1 MRSLSYVCASTGE
14 TIPLEGPDIWA
25 QTAEGLRG
33 REWSYTLGY
42 RSLTGVSRT
51 AREAELDLTYVRCPE
66 KVDSTRRLFDA
77 DVAAGTP
84 GTFDADGW
92 TTRAYVVKA
101 EPQTI
106 TPTMVETQLTVVL
119 LDGVWRRETTTH
131 HDPRTDAGSGLDYPH
146 DYPHDYGGMSILD
159 TVANTSGMPQP
170 IRLTIFGPCVNPYV
184 IIGPNRYEVDATIPA
199 SSRLEIDGTADAR
212 TVIMISDTGLRTNLF
227 AKAVRG
233 TGRGSG
239 TYIFEPLPPRHEHD
253 QLGWRIRIRPDRH
266 RREERTAMDLIVT
279 DTNGTPSGSYASWTL
294 DLAYGSG
301 ENDFELQCPAR
312 LKPGCRWWVDGTGW
326 GGIVDD
332 VKTSV
337 TGGEGELTYHGRD
350 WHGLLASKILEP
362 DKGKDYLTVSGT
374 IGTLLRTVISRIGLQ
389 DIITVTEGASK
400 NANWRF
406 DRYCDAWSG
415 LSKML
420 RASGLRLRITA
431 AQNGV
436 TVDAPPIT
444 AAGDLIDSDLIDF
457 DATLASHPINHLI
470 CLGKGELKDRIVV
483 HWYADQKGTLSHT
496 QTIKGADERASVYE
510 LSNADA
516 AELETKGKTKLQE
529 LRDTGSIDVDVTGG
543 IDLDVTGGIDLDVG
557 DTVTGRDNT
566 TGIRVTAEI
575 TKKIIKVKDGIPTVT
590 YEATTASTE
599 STGETGGGGSSS
611 GDGHAY
617 YAGSGLTLS
626 NWTFSADV
634 TAADLET
641 VRRTATEANKAASD
655 AAAEIGGA
663 RDLAKQAGVKAD
675 TATTT
680 AQNALAAAQA
690 RILDIT
696 ASAPVTVTRNDE
708 TAAIT
713 VAQATSSADG
723 LMAAADKKKLDG
735 IQSAANKYTLPVAS
749 TATLGGVKPDGR
761 TITVGPDG
769 TITAQSSATE
779 ASFLAAHPIGS
790 LYWCVAGNP
799 NDHGGTWKEIHTII
813 GGHVWQR
820 LA

>member
-1 MRSLSYVCASTGE
+1 
-14 TIPLEGPDIWA
+14 
-25 QTAEGLRG
+25 
-33 REWSYTLGY
+33 
-42 RSLTGVSRT
+42 
-51 AREAELDLTYVRCPE
+51 
-66 KVDSTRRLFDA
+66 
-77 DVAAGTP
+77 
-84 GTFDADGW
+84 
-92 TTRAYVVKA
+92 
-101 EPQTI
+101 
-106 TPTMVETQLTVVL
+106 
-119 LDGVWRRETTTH
+119 
-131 HDPRTDAGSGLDYPH
+131 
-146 DYPHDYGGMSILD
+146 
-159 TVANTSGMPQP
+159 
-170 IRLTIFGPCVNPYV
+170 
-184 IIGPNRYEVDATIPA
+184 
-199 SSRLEIDGTADAR
+199 
-212 TVIMISDTGLRTNLF
+212 
-227 AKAVRG
+227 
-233 TGRGSG
+233 
-239 TYIFEPLPPRHEHD
+239 
-253 QLGWRIRIRPDRH
+253 
-266 RREERTAMDLIVT
+266 MDLIVT

-301 ENDFELQCPAR
+301 ENDFDLRCPAR
-312 LKPGCRWWVDGTGW
+312 LQPGCRWWVDGTGW

-332 VKTSV
+332 VKTGV

-457 DATLASHPINHLI
+457 DARVASHPVNHLI

-496 QTIKGADERASVYE
+496 QTIKGADERTSVYE

-529 LRDTGSIDVDVTGG
+529 LRDTGSIDVDVT
-543 IDLDVTGGIDLDVG
+543 DGIDLDVG

-626 NWTFSADV
+626 NWTFSAEV
-634 TAADLET
+634 AAGDLET
-641 VRRTATEANKAASD
+641 VRKTATEANKAASD

-735 IQSAANKYTLPVAS
+735 IQPAANKYTLPVAS

>member
-1 MRSLSYVCASTGE
+1 ME
-14 TIPLEGPDIWA
+14 
-25 QTAEGLRG
+25 
-33 REWSYTLGY
+33 
-42 RSLTGVSRT
+42 
-51 AREAELDLTYVRCPE
+51 
-66 KVDSTRRLFDA
+66 
-77 DVAAGTP
+77 
-84 GTFDADGW
+84 
-92 TTRAYVVKA
+92 
-101 EPQTI
+101 
-106 TPTMVETQLTVVL
+106 
-119 LDGVWRRETTTH
+119 
-131 HDPRTDAGSGLDYPH
+131 
-146 DYPHDYGGMSILD
+146 
-159 TVANTSGMPQP
+159 
-170 IRLTIFGPCVNPYV
+170 
-184 IIGPNRYEVDATIPA
+184 
-199 SSRLEIDGTADAR
+199 
-212 TVIMISDTGLRTNLF
+212 
-227 AKAVRG
+227 
-233 TGRGSG
+233 
-239 TYIFEPLPPRHEHD
+239 
-253 QLGWRIRIRPDRH
+253 
-266 RREERTAMDLIVT
+266 LIVT
-279 DTNGTPSGSYASWTL
+279 DPAGIPTGSYASWTL

-301 ENDFELQCPAR
+301 ENDFDLRCPAR
-312 LKPGCRWWVDGTGW
+312 LQPGCRWWVDGTGW

-332 VKTSV
+332 VRTSV

-362 DKGKDYLTVSGT
+362 DKGRDYLTMSGT

-389 DIITVTEGASK
+389 DIITVTEGTSK
-400 NANWRF
+400 TARWQF

-415 LSKML
+415 LLKML

-470 CLGKGELKDRIVV
+470 CLGKGELKNRIVV
-483 HWYADQKGTLSHT
+483 HWYADHKGALSHT
-496 QTIKGADERASVYE
+496 QTIKGADERTSVYE

-529 LRDTGSIDVDVTGG
+529 LRDTGSIDVDVT
-543 IDLDVTGGIDLDVG
+543 DGIDLDVG

-566 TGIRVTAEI
+566 TGLQVTAEI
-575 TKKIIKVKDGIPTVT
+575 TKKIDTISDGSPTVT

-599 STGETGGGGSSS
+599 TTGETGGGSSS

-641 VRRTATEANKAASD
+641 VRKTATEANKAASD

-696 ASAPVTVTRNDE
+696 ASAPVTVTRTDE

-735 IQSAANKYTLPVAS
+735 IQSGANKYTLPVAS
-749 TATLGGVKPDGR
+749 TATLGGVKPDGK
-761 TITVGPDG
+761 TITIGQDG
-769 TITAQSSATE
+769 TITAQSSATA

-790 LYWCVAGNP
+790 LYWCVAGDP
-799 NDHGGTWKEIHTII
+799 ADHGGTWKEIHTII

>member
-1 MRSLSYVCASTGE
+1 
-14 TIPLEGPDIWA
+14 
-25 QTAEGLRG
+25 
-33 REWSYTLGY
+33 
-42 RSLTGVSRT
+42 
-51 AREAELDLTYVRCPE
+51 
-66 KVDSTRRLFDA
+66 
-77 DVAAGTP
+77 
-84 GTFDADGW
+84 
-92 TTRAYVVKA
+92 
-101 EPQTI
+101 
-106 TPTMVETQLTVVL
+106 
-119 LDGVWRRETTTH
+119 
-131 HDPRTDAGSGLDYPH
+131 
-146 DYPHDYGGMSILD
+146 
-159 TVANTSGMPQP
+159 
-170 IRLTIFGPCVNPYV
+170 
-184 IIGPNRYEVDATIPA
+184 
-199 SSRLEIDGTADAR
+199 
-212 TVIMISDTGLRTNLF
+212 
-227 AKAVRG
+227 
-233 TGRGSG
+233 
-239 TYIFEPLPPRHEHD
+239 
-253 QLGWRIRIRPDRH
+253 
-266 RREERTAMDLIVT
+266 MDLIVT

-301 ENDFELQCPAR
+301 ENDFDLRCPAC
-312 LKPGCRWWVDGTGW
+312 LEPGCRWWVDGTGW

-332 VKTSV
+332 VKISV
-337 TGGEGELTYHGRD
+337 TGGEGELTYHGCD

-362 DKGKDYLTVSGT
+362 DKGKDYLTMSGT

-389 DIITVTEGASK
+389 DILNVTEGTSK
-400 NANWRF
+400 TARWQF

-496 QTIKGADERASVYE
+496 QTIKGADERTSVYE

-516 AELETKGKTKLQE
+516 TELETKGKTKLQE
-529 LRDTGSIDVDVTGG
+529 LRDTGSIDVDVES
-543 IDLDVTGGIDLDVG
+543 DGIDLDVG

-566 TGIRVTAEI
+566 TGIKVTAEI
-575 TKKIIKVKDGIPTVT
+575 TKKIIKIEDGIPTVT

-641 VRRTATEANKAASD
+641 VRKTATEANKAASD

-663 RDLAKQAGVKAD
+663 RDLTKQADVKAD

-696 ASAPVTVTRNDE
+696 ASAPVTVTRTDE

-713 VAQATSSADG
+713 VVQATSSADG
-723 LMAAADKKKLDG
+723 LLAATDKKKLDG
-735 IQSAANKYTLPVAS
+735 IQSGANKYTLPVAS
-749 TATLGGVKPDGR
+749 TATLGGVKPDGK
-761 TITVGPDG
+761 TITIGPDG
-769 TITAQSSATE
+769 TITAQSSATA

-790 LYWCVAGNP
+790 LYWCVAGDP

>member
-1 MRSLSYVCASTGE
+1 
-14 TIPLEGPDIWA
+14 
-25 QTAEGLRG
+25 
-33 REWSYTLGY
+33 
-42 RSLTGVSRT
+42 
-51 AREAELDLTYVRCPE
+51 
-66 KVDSTRRLFDA
+66 
-77 DVAAGTP
+77 
-84 GTFDADGW
+84 
-92 TTRAYVVKA
+92 
-101 EPQTI
+101 
-106 TPTMVETQLTVVL
+106 
-119 LDGVWRRETTTH
+119 
-131 HDPRTDAGSGLDYPH
+131 
-146 DYPHDYGGMSILD
+146 
-159 TVANTSGMPQP
+159 
-170 IRLTIFGPCVNPYV
+170 
-184 IIGPNRYEVDATIPA
+184 
-199 SSRLEIDGTADAR
+199 
-212 TVIMISDTGLRTNLF
+212 
-227 AKAVRG
+227 
-233 TGRGSG
+233 
-239 TYIFEPLPPRHEHD
+239 
-253 QLGWRIRIRPDRH
+253 
-266 RREERTAMDLIVT
+266 MDLIVT

-301 ENDFELQCPAR
+301 ENDFDLQCPAC
-312 LKPGCRWWVDGTGW
+312 LEPGCRWWVDGTGW

-337 TGGEGELTYHGRD
+337 TGGEGELNYHGRD

-362 DKGKDYLTVSGT
+362 DKGKDYLTMSGT

-389 DIITVTEGASK
+389 DILTVTEGTSK
-400 NANWRF
+400 TANWQF

-496 QTIKGADERASVYE
+496 QTIKGADERTSVYE

-529 LRDTGSIDVDVTGG
+529 LRDTGSIDVDVES
-543 IDLDVTGGIDLDVG
+543 DGIDLDVG

-566 TGIRVTAEI
+566 TGIKVTAEI
-575 TKKIIKVKDGIPTVT
+575 TKKIIKIEDGIPTVT

-641 VRRTATEANKAASD
+641 VRKTATEANKAASD
-655 AAAEIGGA
+655 ASSEIGGA

-696 ASAPVTVTRNDE
+696 ASAPVTVTRTDE

-713 VAQATSSADG
+713 VAQATSSAPCAG
-723 LMAAADKKKLDG
+723 RAPRRRRQEEARRHPVRREQVRAASG
-735 IQSAANKYTLPVAS
+735 IHRHPRRRQTRWHDHHHRPGRHHHRAIQRDSGILPR
-749 TATLGGVKPDGR
+749 R
-761 TITVGPDG
+761 TPNR
-769 TITAQSSATE
+769 
-779 ASFLAAHPIGS
+779 LALLVRRRRPQRPWRHME
-790 LYWCVAGNP
+790 GNP
-799 NDHGGTWKEIHTII
+799 HHHRRT
-813 GGHVWQR
+813 R
-820 LA
+820 LAKTRLKGTSWQKPRTSPNTHATAATTAHTSPTEIRARRATGTRSNTPPRTE

>member
-1 MRSLSYVCASTGE
+1 
-14 TIPLEGPDIWA
+14 
-25 QTAEGLRG
+25 
-33 REWSYTLGY
+33 
-42 RSLTGVSRT
+42 
-51 AREAELDLTYVRCPE
+51 
-66 KVDSTRRLFDA
+66 
-77 DVAAGTP
+77 
-84 GTFDADGW
+84 
-92 TTRAYVVKA
+92 
-101 EPQTI
+101 
-106 TPTMVETQLTVVL
+106 
-119 LDGVWRRETTTH
+119 
-131 HDPRTDAGSGLDYPH
+131 
-146 DYPHDYGGMSILD
+146 
-159 TVANTSGMPQP
+159 
-170 IRLTIFGPCVNPYV
+170 
-184 IIGPNRYEVDATIPA
+184 
-199 SSRLEIDGTADAR
+199 
-212 TVIMISDTGLRTNLF
+212 
-227 AKAVRG
+227 
-233 TGRGSG
+233 
-239 TYIFEPLPPRHEHD
+239 
-253 QLGWRIRIRPDRH
+253 
-266 RREERTAMDLIVT
+266 MDLIVT

-301 ENDFELQCPAR
+301 ENDFDLQCPAC
-312 LKPGCRWWVDGTGW
+312 LEPGCRWWVDGTGW

-362 DKGKDYLTVSGT
+362 DKGKDYLIMSGT

-389 DIITVTEGASK
+389 DIITVTEGTSK
-400 NANWRF
+400 TANWQF
-406 DRYCDAWSG
+406 GRYCDAWSG

-457 DATLASHPINHLI
+457 DATLASHPVNHLI

-510 LSNADA
+510 LSRADA

-529 LRDTGSIDVDVTGG
+529 LRDTGSIDVDVES
-543 IDLDVTGGIDLDVG
+543 DGIDLDVG

-566 TGIRVTAEI
+566 TGIKVTAEI
-575 TKKIIKVKDGIPTVT
+575 TKKIIKIEDGIPTVT

-599 STGETGGGGSSS
+599 TTGETGGGSSS

-617 YAGSGLTLS
+617 YAGEGLTLTG
-626 NWTFSADV
+626 WTFSADV
-634 TAADLET
+634 TTSDLET
-641 VRRTATEANKAASD
+641 VRKTATEANKAASD
-655 AAAEIGGA
+655 ASAEIGGA

-675 TATTT
+675 AATTT

-696 ASAPVTVTRNDE
+696 ASDPITVTRTDE

-735 IQSAANKYTLPVAS
+735 IQSGANKYALPVAS

-761 TITVGPDG
+761 TITIGPDG
-769 TITAQSSATE
+769 TITAQSGATA

-790 LYWCVAGNP
+790 LYWCVAGDP

>member
-1 MRSLSYVCASTGE
+1 
-14 TIPLEGPDIWA
+14 
-25 QTAEGLRG
+25 
-33 REWSYTLGY
+33 
-42 RSLTGVSRT
+42 
-51 AREAELDLTYVRCPE
+51 
-66 KVDSTRRLFDA
+66 
-77 DVAAGTP
+77 
-84 GTFDADGW
+84 
-92 TTRAYVVKA
+92 
-101 EPQTI
+101 
-106 TPTMVETQLTVVL
+106 
-119 LDGVWRRETTTH
+119 
-131 HDPRTDAGSGLDYPH
+131 
-146 DYPHDYGGMSILD
+146 
-159 TVANTSGMPQP
+159 
-170 IRLTIFGPCVNPYV
+170 
-184 IIGPNRYEVDATIPA
+184 
-199 SSRLEIDGTADAR
+199 
-212 TVIMISDTGLRTNLF
+212 
-227 AKAVRG
+227 
-233 TGRGSG
+233 
-239 TYIFEPLPPRHEHD
+239 
-253 QLGWRIRIRPDRH
+253 
-266 RREERTAMDLIVT
+266 MDLIVT

-301 ENDFELQCPAR
+301 ENDFDLRCPAR
-312 LKPGCRWWVDGTGW
+312 LQPGCRWWVDGTGW

-337 TGGEGELTYHGRD
+337 TGGEGELNYHGRD

-362 DKGKDYLTVSGT
+362 DKGKDYLTMSGT

-389 DIITVTEGASK
+389 DIITVTEGTSK
-400 NANWRF
+400 TARWQF

-415 LSKML
+415 LLKML

-496 QTIKGADERASVYE
+496 QTIKGADERTSVYE

-529 LRDTGSIDVDVTGG
+529 LRDTGSIDVDVT
-543 IDLDVTGGIDLDVG
+543 DGIDLDVG

-566 TGIRVTAEI
+566 TGLQVTAEI
-575 TKKIIKVKDGIPTVT
+575 TKKIVKISDGIPTVT

-599 STGETGGGGSSS
+599 TTGETGGGSSS

-641 VRRTATEANKAASD
+641 VRKTATEANKAASD
-655 AAAEIGGA
+655 ASAEIGGA

-696 ASAPVTVTRNDE
+696 ASAPVTVTRTDE

-735 IQSAANKYTLPVAS
+735 IQPGANKYTLPVAS
-749 TATLGGVKPDGR
+749 TATLGGVKPDGK
-761 TITVGPDG
+761 TITIGEDG
-769 TITAQSSATE
+769 TITAQSSATA

-799 NDHGGTWKEIHTII
+799 NDQGGTWKEIHTII

>member
-1 MRSLSYVCASTGE
+1 
-14 TIPLEGPDIWA
+14 
-25 QTAEGLRG
+25 
-33 REWSYTLGY
+33 
-42 RSLTGVSRT
+42 
-51 AREAELDLTYVRCPE
+51 
-66 KVDSTRRLFDA
+66 
-77 DVAAGTP
+77 
-84 GTFDADGW
+84 
-92 TTRAYVVKA
+92 
-101 EPQTI
+101 
-106 TPTMVETQLTVVL
+106 
-119 LDGVWRRETTTH
+119 
-131 HDPRTDAGSGLDYPH
+131 
-146 DYPHDYGGMSILD
+146 
-159 TVANTSGMPQP
+159 
-170 IRLTIFGPCVNPYV
+170 
-184 IIGPNRYEVDATIPA
+184 
-199 SSRLEIDGTADAR
+199 
-212 TVIMISDTGLRTNLF
+212 
-227 AKAVRG
+227 
-233 TGRGSG
+233 
-239 TYIFEPLPPRHEHD
+239 
-253 QLGWRIRIRPDRH
+253 
-266 RREERTAMDLIVT
+266 MDLIVT
-279 DTNGTPSGSYASWTL
+279 DTNGTPSAAVASWTL

-301 ENDFELQCPAR
+301 ENDFDLRCPAR
-312 LKPGCRWWVDGTGW
+312 LQPGCRWWVDGTGW

-362 DKGKDYLTVSGT
+362 DKGKDYLTMSGT

-389 DIITVTEGASK
+389 DIITVTEGTSK
-400 NANWRF
+400 TARWQFN
-406 DRYCDAWSG
+406 RYCDAWSG

-470 CLGKGELKDRIVV
+470 CLGKGDLKDRIVV

-496 QTIKGADERASVYE
+496 QTIKGADERTSVYE
-510 LSNADA
+510 LATADA

-529 LRDTGSIDVDVTGG
+529 LRDTGSIDVDVT
-543 IDLDVTGGIDLDVG
+543 DGIDLDVG

-566 TGIRVTAEI
+566 TGLQVTAEI
-575 TKKIIKVKDGIPTVT
+575 TKKIVKISDGIPTVT

-599 STGETGGGGSSS
+599 TTGETGGGSSS

-641 VRRTATEANKAASD
+641 VSKTATEANKAASD

-690 RILDIT
+690 RVLDIT
-696 ASAPVTVTRNDE
+696 ASAPVTVTRTDE
-708 TAAIT
+708 TASIT

-723 LMAAADKKKLDG
+723 LMAAADKEKLDG
-735 IQSAANKYTLPVAS
+735 IQSGANRYTLPVAS
-749 TATLGGVKPDGR
+749 TVTLGGVKPDGK
-761 TITVGPDG
+761 TITIGPDG
-769 TITAQSSATE
+769 TITAQSSATA

-790 LYWCVAGNP
+790 LYWCVAGDP

>member
-1 MRSLSYVCASTGE
+1 
-14 TIPLEGPDIWA
+14 
-25 QTAEGLRG
+25 
-33 REWSYTLGY
+33 
-42 RSLTGVSRT
+42 
-51 AREAELDLTYVRCPE
+51 
-66 KVDSTRRLFDA
+66 
-77 DVAAGTP
+77 
-84 GTFDADGW
+84 
-92 TTRAYVVKA
+92 
-101 EPQTI
+101 
-106 TPTMVETQLTVVL
+106 
-119 LDGVWRRETTTH
+119 
-131 HDPRTDAGSGLDYPH
+131 
-146 DYPHDYGGMSILD
+146 
-159 TVANTSGMPQP
+159 
-170 IRLTIFGPCVNPYV
+170 
-184 IIGPNRYEVDATIPA
+184 
-199 SSRLEIDGTADAR
+199 
-212 TVIMISDTGLRTNLF
+212 
-227 AKAVRG
+227 
-233 TGRGSG
+233 
-239 TYIFEPLPPRHEHD
+239 
-253 QLGWRIRIRPDRH
+253 
-266 RREERTAMDLIVT
+266 MDLIVT

-301 ENDFELQCPAR
+301 ENDFDLRCPAC
-312 LKPGCRWWVDGTGW
+312 LEPGCRWWVDGTGW

-332 VKTSV
+332 VRTSV

-362 DKGKDYLTVSGT
+362 DKGRDYLTMSGT

-389 DIITVTEGASK
+389 DIITVTEGTSK
-400 NANWRF
+400 TARWQF

-457 DATLASHPINHLI
+457 DATLASHPVNHLI

-510 LSNADA
+510 LATADV

-529 LRDTGSIDVDVTGG
+529 LRDTGSIDVDVT
-543 IDLDVTGGIDLDVG
+543 DGIDLDVG

-566 TGIRVTAEI
+566 TGIKVTAEI
-575 TKKIIKVKDGIPTVT
+575 TKKIVKISDGIPTVT

-599 STGETGGGGSSS
+599 TTGETGGGSSS

-641 VRRTATEANKAASD
+641 VRKTATEANKAASD

-696 ASAPVTVTRNDE
+696 ASAPVTVTRIDE

-723 LMAAADKKKLDG
+723 LLAAADKKKLDG
-735 IQSAANKYTLPVAS
+735 IQSGANRYTLPVAS
-749 TATLGGVKPDGR
+749 TATLGGVKPDGK
-761 TITVGPDG
+761 TITIGQDG
-769 TITAQSSATE
+769 TITAQSSATA

-790 LYWCVAGNP
+790 LYWCVAGDP
-799 NDHGGTWKEIHTII
+799 NDQGGTWKEIHTII

>member
-1 MRSLSYVCASTGE
+1 
-14 TIPLEGPDIWA
+14 
-25 QTAEGLRG
+25 
-33 REWSYTLGY
+33 
-42 RSLTGVSRT
+42 
-51 AREAELDLTYVRCPE
+51 
-66 KVDSTRRLFDA
+66 
-77 DVAAGTP
+77 
-84 GTFDADGW
+84 
-92 TTRAYVVKA
+92 
-101 EPQTI
+101 
-106 TPTMVETQLTVVL
+106 
-119 LDGVWRRETTTH
+119 
-131 HDPRTDAGSGLDYPH
+131 
-146 DYPHDYGGMSILD
+146 
-159 TVANTSGMPQP
+159 
-170 IRLTIFGPCVNPYV
+170 
-184 IIGPNRYEVDATIPA
+184 
-199 SSRLEIDGTADAR
+199 
-212 TVIMISDTGLRTNLF
+212 
-227 AKAVRG
+227 
-233 TGRGSG
+233 
-239 TYIFEPLPPRHEHD
+239 
-253 QLGWRIRIRPDRH
+253 
-266 RREERTAMDLIVT
+266 MDLIVT
-279 DTNGTPSGSYASWTL
+279 DTNGIPTGSYASWTL
-294 DLAYGSG
+294 DLAYGSC
-301 ENDFELQCPAR
+301 ENDFDLRCPAR
-312 LKPGCRWWVDGTGW
+312 LQPGCRWWVDGTGW

-332 VKTSV
+332 VRTSV

-362 DKGKDYLTVSGT
+362 DKGRDYLTMSGT

-389 DIITVTEGASK
+389 DIITVTEGTSK
-400 NANWRF
+400 TARWQF

-415 LSKML
+415 LLKML

-457 DATLASHPINHLI
+457 DATLASHPVNHLI

-483 HWYADQKGTLSHT
+483 HWYADHKGALSHT
-496 QTIKGADERASVYE
+496 QTIKGADERTSVYE

-529 LRDTGSIDVDVTGG
+529 LRDTGSIDVDVT
-543 IDLDVTGGIDLDVG
+543 DGIDLDVG

-566 TGIRVTAEI
+566 TGLQVTAEI
-575 TKKIIKVKDGIPTVT
+575 TKKIVKISDGIPTVT

-599 STGETGGGGSSS
+599 TTGETGGGGSSS

-641 VRRTATEANKAASD
+641 VRKTATEANKAASD
-655 AAAEIGGA
+655 ASAEIGGA

-680 AQNALAAAQA
+680 AQNALAAARA
-690 RILDIT
+690 RVLDIT
-696 ASAPVTVTRNDE
+696 ASAPVTVTRTDE
-708 TAAIT
+708 TASIT

-735 IQSAANKYTLPVAS
+735 IQSGANRYALPVAS
-749 TATLGGVKPDGR
+749 TATLGGVKPDGK
-761 TITVGPDG
+761 TITIGPDG
-769 TITAQSSATE
+769 TITAQSSATA

-790 LYWCVAGNP
+790 LYWCVAGDP

>member
-1 MRSLSYVCASTGE
+1 
-14 TIPLEGPDIWA
+14 
-25 QTAEGLRG
+25 
-33 REWSYTLGY
+33 
-42 RSLTGVSRT
+42 
-51 AREAELDLTYVRCPE
+51 
-66 KVDSTRRLFDA
+66 
-77 DVAAGTP
+77 
-84 GTFDADGW
+84 
-92 TTRAYVVKA
+92 
-101 EPQTI
+101 
-106 TPTMVETQLTVVL
+106 
-119 LDGVWRRETTTH
+119 
-131 HDPRTDAGSGLDYPH
+131 
-146 DYPHDYGGMSILD
+146 
-159 TVANTSGMPQP
+159 
-170 IRLTIFGPCVNPYV
+170 
-184 IIGPNRYEVDATIPA
+184 
-199 SSRLEIDGTADAR
+199 
-212 TVIMISDTGLRTNLF
+212 
-227 AKAVRG
+227 
-233 TGRGSG
+233 
-239 TYIFEPLPPRHEHD
+239 
-253 QLGWRIRIRPDRH
+253 
-266 RREERTAMDLIVT
+266 MDLIVT
-279 DTNGTPSGSYASWTL
+279 DAAGIPTGSYASWTL

-301 ENDFELQCPAR
+301 ENDFDLRCPAR
-312 LKPGCRWWVDGTGW
+312 LQPGCRWWVDGTGW

-350 WHGLLASKILEP
+350 WHGLLASKVLEP
-362 DKGKDYLTVSGT
+362 DRGKDYLTMSGT

-389 DIITVTEGASK
+389 DIITVTEGTSK
-400 NANWRF
+400 TARWQF

-431 AQNGV
+431 VQNGV

-496 QTIKGADERASVYE
+496 QTIKGADERTSVYE

-516 AELETKGKTKLQE
+516 AELETKGKQKLLE
-529 LRDTGSIDVDVTGG
+529 LRDSGSIDV
-543 IDLDVTGGIDLDVG
+543 DVTGGIDLDVG

-566 TGIRVTAEI
+566 TGIKVTAEI
-575 TKKIIKVKDGIPTVT
+575 TKKIIKIENGIPTVT

-641 VRRTATEANKAASD
+641 VRKTATEANKAASD

-696 ASAPVTVTRNDE
+696 ASAPVTVTRTDD

-723 LMAAADKKKLDG
+723 LMAAEDKKKLDG
-735 IQSAANKYTLPVAS
+735 IQSGANKYTLPVAS
-749 TATLGGVKPDGR
+749 TAALGGVKPDGT
-761 TITVGPDG
+761 TITIGPDG
-769 TITAQSSATE
+769 TITAQSSATA

-790 LYWCVAGNP
+790 LYWCVAGDP
-799 NDHGGTWKEIHTII
+799 TDQGGTWKEIHTII

>member
-1 MRSLSYVCASTGE
+1 
-14 TIPLEGPDIWA
+14 
-25 QTAEGLRG
+25 
-33 REWSYTLGY
+33 
-42 RSLTGVSRT
+42 
-51 AREAELDLTYVRCPE
+51 
-66 KVDSTRRLFDA
+66 
-77 DVAAGTP
+77 
-84 GTFDADGW
+84 
-92 TTRAYVVKA
+92 
-101 EPQTI
+101 
-106 TPTMVETQLTVVL
+106 
-119 LDGVWRRETTTH
+119 
-131 HDPRTDAGSGLDYPH
+131 
-146 DYPHDYGGMSILD
+146 
-159 TVANTSGMPQP
+159 
-170 IRLTIFGPCVNPYV
+170 
-184 IIGPNRYEVDATIPA
+184 
-199 SSRLEIDGTADAR
+199 
-212 TVIMISDTGLRTNLF
+212 
-227 AKAVRG
+227 
-233 TGRGSG
+233 
-239 TYIFEPLPPRHEHD
+239 
-253 QLGWRIRIRPDRH
+253 
-266 RREERTAMDLIVT
+266 MDLIVT

-301 ENDFELQCPAR
+301 ENDFDLQCPAR
-312 LKPGCRWWVDGTGW
+312 LQPGCRWWVDGTGW

-337 TGGEGELTYHGRD
+337 TGGEGELNYHGRD

-362 DKGKDYLTVSGT
+362 DKGKDYLTMSGT

-389 DIITVTEGASK
+389 DILNVTEGTSK
-400 NANWRF
+400 TANWQF

-496 QTIKGADERASVYE
+496 QTIKGADERTSVYE

-529 LRDTGSIDVDVTGG
+529 LRDTGSIDVDVES
-543 IDLDVTGGIDLDVG
+543 DGIDLDVG

-566 TGIRVTAEI
+566 TGIKVTAEI
-575 TKKIIKVKDGIPTVT
+575 TKKIIKIEDGIPTVT

-641 VRRTATEANKAASD
+641 VRKTAIEANKAASD
-655 AAAEIGGA
+655 ASAEIGGA

-680 AQNALAAAQA
+680 AQTALAAAQA

-696 ASAPVTVTRNDE
+696 ASAPVTVTRTDE

-723 LMAAADKKKLDG
+723 LLAAADKKKLDG
-735 IQSAANKYTLPVAS
+735 IQPAANKYTLPVAS

-761 TITVGPDG
+761 TITIGPDG
-769 TITAQSSATE
+769 TITAQSSATA

-790 LYWCVAGNP
+790 LYWCVAGDP

>member
-1 MRSLSYVCASTGE
+1 M
-14 TIPLEGPDIWA
+14 
-25 QTAEGLRG
+25 
-33 REWSYTLGY
+33 
-42 RSLTGVSRT
+42 
-51 AREAELDLTYVRCPE
+51 
-66 KVDSTRRLFDA
+66 
-77 DVAAGTP
+77 
-84 GTFDADGW
+84 
-92 TTRAYVVKA
+92 
-101 EPQTI
+101 
-106 TPTMVETQLTVVL
+106 
-119 LDGVWRRETTTH
+119 
-131 HDPRTDAGSGLDYPH
+131 
-146 DYPHDYGGMSILD
+146 
-159 TVANTSGMPQP
+159 
-170 IRLTIFGPCVNPYV
+170 
-184 IIGPNRYEVDATIPA
+184 
-199 SSRLEIDGTADAR
+199 
-212 TVIMISDTGLRTNLF
+212 
-227 AKAVRG
+227 
-233 TGRGSG
+233 
-239 TYIFEPLPPRHEHD
+239 
-253 QLGWRIRIRPDRH
+253 
-266 RREERTAMDLIVT
+266 
-279 DTNGTPSGSYASWTL
+279 
-294 DLAYGSG
+294 
-301 ENDFELQCPAR
+301 
-312 LKPGCRWWVDGTGW
+312 
-326 GGIVDD
+326 
-332 VKTSV
+332 
-337 TGGEGELTYHGRD
+337 
-350 WHGLLASKILEP
+350 
-362 DKGKDYLTVSGT
+362 SGT

-389 DIITVTEGASK
+389 DIITVTEGTSK
-400 NANWRF
+400 TARWQF

-436 TVDAPPIT
+436 AVDAPPIT

-496 QTIKGADERASVYE
+496 QTIKGADERTSVYE

-529 LRDTGSIDVDVTGG
+529 LRDTGSIDVDVT
-543 IDLDVTGGIDLDVG
+543 DGIDLDVG

-566 TGIRVTAEI
+566 TGIKVTAEI
-575 TKKIIKVKDGIPTVT
+575 TKKIIKIEDGISTVT

-641 VRRTATEANKAASD
+641 VRKTATEANKAASD
-655 AAAEIGGA
+655 ASAEIGGA

-690 RILDIT
+690 RVLDIT
-696 ASAPVTVTRNDE
+696 ALAPVTVTRTDE

-723 LMAAADKKKLDG
+723 LLAAADKKKLDG
-735 IQSAANKYTLPVAS
+735 IQSGANKYTLPVAS
-749 TATLGGVKPDGR
+749 TATLGGVKPDGT
-761 TITVGPDG
+761 TITIGPDG
-769 TITAQSSATE
+769 TITAQSSATA

-790 LYWCVAGNP
+790 LYWCVAGDP
-799 NDHGGTWKEIHTII
+799 NDQGGTWKEIHTII

>member
-1 MRSLSYVCASTGE
+1 
-14 TIPLEGPDIWA
+14 
-25 QTAEGLRG
+25 
-33 REWSYTLGY
+33 
-42 RSLTGVSRT
+42 
-51 AREAELDLTYVRCPE
+51 
-66 KVDSTRRLFDA
+66 
-77 DVAAGTP
+77 
-84 GTFDADGW
+84 
-92 TTRAYVVKA
+92 
-101 EPQTI
+101 
-106 TPTMVETQLTVVL
+106 
-119 LDGVWRRETTTH
+119 
-131 HDPRTDAGSGLDYPH
+131 
-146 DYPHDYGGMSILD
+146 
-159 TVANTSGMPQP
+159 
-170 IRLTIFGPCVNPYV
+170 
-184 IIGPNRYEVDATIPA
+184 
-199 SSRLEIDGTADAR
+199 
-212 TVIMISDTGLRTNLF
+212 
-227 AKAVRG
+227 
-233 TGRGSG
+233 
-239 TYIFEPLPPRHEHD
+239 
-253 QLGWRIRIRPDRH
+253 
-266 RREERTAMDLIVT
+266 MDLIVT
-279 DTNGTPSGSYASWTL
+279 DTNGIPTGSYASWTL

-301 ENDFELQCPAR
+301 ENDFDLRCPAR
-312 LKPGCRWWVDGTGW
+312 LQPGCRWWVDGTGW

-337 TGGEGELTYHGRD
+337 TGGEGELNYHGRD

-362 DKGKDYLTVSGT
+362 DKGKDYLTMSGT

-389 DIITVTEGASK
+389 DIITVTEGTSK
-400 NANWRF
+400 TARWQF

-483 HWYADQKGTLSHT
+483 HWYADQEGTLSHT
-496 QTIKGADERASVYE
+496 QTIKGADERTSVYE

-529 LRDTGSIDVDVTGG
+529 LRDTGSIDVDVT
-543 IDLDVTGGIDLDVG
+543 DGIDLDVG

-566 TGIRVTAEI
+566 TGLQVTAEI
-575 TKKIIKVKDGIPTVT
+575 TKKIVKISDGLPTIT

-599 STGETGGGGSSS
+599 TTGETGGGSSS

-641 VRRTATEANKAASD
+641 VRKTATEANKAASD
-655 AAAEIGGA
+655 ASAEIGGA

-696 ASAPVTVTRNDE
+696 ASAPVTVTRTDE
-708 TAAIT
+708 TASIT

-735 IQSAANKYTLPVAS
+735 IQSGANRYTLPVAS
-749 TATLGGVKPDGR
+749 TATLGGVKPDGK
-761 TITVGPDG
+761 TITIGQDG
-769 TITAQSSATE
+769 TITAQSSATA

-790 LYWCVAGNP
+790 LYWCVAGDP
-799 NDHGGTWKEIHTII
+799 NDQGGTWKEIHTII

>member
-1 MRSLSYVCASTGE
+1 
-14 TIPLEGPDIWA
+14 
-25 QTAEGLRG
+25 
-33 REWSYTLGY
+33 
-42 RSLTGVSRT
+42 
-51 AREAELDLTYVRCPE
+51 
-66 KVDSTRRLFDA
+66 
-77 DVAAGTP
+77 
-84 GTFDADGW
+84 
-92 TTRAYVVKA
+92 
-101 EPQTI
+101 
-106 TPTMVETQLTVVL
+106 
-119 LDGVWRRETTTH
+119 
-131 HDPRTDAGSGLDYPH
+131 
-146 DYPHDYGGMSILD
+146 
-159 TVANTSGMPQP
+159 
-170 IRLTIFGPCVNPYV
+170 
-184 IIGPNRYEVDATIPA
+184 
-199 SSRLEIDGTADAR
+199 
-212 TVIMISDTGLRTNLF
+212 
-227 AKAVRG
+227 
-233 TGRGSG
+233 
-239 TYIFEPLPPRHEHD
+239 
-253 QLGWRIRIRPDRH
+253 
-266 RREERTAMDLIVT
+266 MDLIVT

-301 ENDFELQCPAR
+301 ENDFDLQCPAC
-312 LKPGCRWWVDGTGW
+312 LEPGCRWWVDGTGW

-362 DKGKDYLTVSGT
+362 DKGKDYLTMSGT

-389 DIITVTEGASK
+389 DILNVTEGTSK
-400 NANWRF
+400 TARWQF

-415 LSKML
+415 LLKML

-444 AAGDLIDSDLIDF
+444 AAGYLIDSDLIDF

-483 HWYADQKGTLSHT
+483 HWYADHKGALSHT
-496 QTIKGADERASVYE
+496 QTIKGADERTSVYE

-529 LRDTGSIDVDVTGG
+529 LRDTGSIDVDVT
-543 IDLDVTGGIDLDVG
+543 DGIDLDVG

-566 TGIRVTAEI
+566 TGLQVTAEI
-575 TKKIIKVKDGIPTVT
+575 TKKIVKISDGIPTVT

-599 STGETGGGGSSS
+599 TTGETGGGSSS

-641 VRRTATEANKAASD
+641 VRKTATEANKAASD

-675 TATTT
+675 TAATT

-723 LMAAADKKKLDG
+723 LLAAADKKKLDG
-735 IQSAANKYTLPVAS
+735 IQSGANKYTLPVAS
-749 TATLGGVKPDGR
+749 TVTLGGVKPDGK
-761 TITVGPDG
+761 TITIGPDG
-769 TITAQSSATE
+769 TITAQSSATA

-790 LYWCVAGNP
+790 LYWCVAGDP

>member
-1 MRSLSYVCASTGE
+1 
-14 TIPLEGPDIWA
+14 
-25 QTAEGLRG
+25 
-33 REWSYTLGY
+33 
-42 RSLTGVSRT
+42 
-51 AREAELDLTYVRCPE
+51 
-66 KVDSTRRLFDA
+66 
-77 DVAAGTP
+77 
-84 GTFDADGW
+84 
-92 TTRAYVVKA
+92 
-101 EPQTI
+101 
-106 TPTMVETQLTVVL
+106 
-119 LDGVWRRETTTH
+119 
-131 HDPRTDAGSGLDYPH
+131 
-146 DYPHDYGGMSILD
+146 
-159 TVANTSGMPQP
+159 
-170 IRLTIFGPCVNPYV
+170 
-184 IIGPNRYEVDATIPA
+184 
-199 SSRLEIDGTADAR
+199 
-212 TVIMISDTGLRTNLF
+212 
-227 AKAVRG
+227 
-233 TGRGSG
+233 
-239 TYIFEPLPPRHEHD
+239 
-253 QLGWRIRIRPDRH
+253 
-266 RREERTAMDLIVT
+266 MDLIVT

-301 ENDFELQCPAR
+301 ENDFDLQCPAC

-337 TGGEGELTYHGRD
+337 TGGEGELTYRGRD
-350 WHGLLASKILEP
+350 WHGLLASKILEL
-362 DKGKDYLTVSGT
+362 DKGKDYLTMSGT

-389 DIITVTEGASK
+389 DILTVTEGTSK
-400 NANWRF
+400 TANWQF

-496 QTIKGADERASVYE
+496 QTIKGADERTSVYE

-529 LRDTGSIDVDVTGG
+529 LRDTGSIDVDVES
-543 IDLDVTGGIDLDVG
+543 DGIDLDVG

-566 TGIRVTAEI
+566 TGIKVTAEI
-575 TKKIIKVKDGIPTVT
+575 TKKIIKIEDGIPTVT

-641 VRRTATEANKAASD
+641 VRKTATEANKAASD
-655 AAAEIGGA
+655 AAAEIAGA
-663 RDLAKQAGVKAD
+663 RDLAKQADGKAD
-675 TATTT
+675 KAQTTADAANTLASQANDTAQERVKTIAAGTGVTATRAGSTVTLTAPNTLPAPTSLTSTDLNTLKTGWGAYWAGGGNTCSHKPSGVGHFGLIVQRTALGWTTQILTDPQTGTIWRRTWNSNSWDEWKALAEERDATTT
-680 AQNALAAAQA
+680 
-690 RILDIT
+690 IH
-696 ASAPVTVTRNDE
+696 
-708 TAAIT
+708 
-713 VAQATSSADG
+713 G
-723 LMAAADKKKLDG
+723 LMSSGDKQKLDG
-735 IQSAANKYTLPVAS
+735 IQSGANKYTLPVAS
-749 TATLGGVKPDGR
+749 TATLGGVKPDGK
-761 TITVGPDG
+761 TITIGQDG
-769 TITAQSSATE
+769 TITAQSSATA

-790 LYWCVAGNP
+790 LYWCVAGDP
-799 NDHGGTWKEIHTII
+799 NDQGGTWKEIHTII

>member
-1 MRSLSYVCASTGE
+1 
-14 TIPLEGPDIWA
+14 
-25 QTAEGLRG
+25 
-33 REWSYTLGY
+33 
-42 RSLTGVSRT
+42 
-51 AREAELDLTYVRCPE
+51 
-66 KVDSTRRLFDA
+66 
-77 DVAAGTP
+77 
-84 GTFDADGW
+84 
-92 TTRAYVVKA
+92 
-101 EPQTI
+101 
-106 TPTMVETQLTVVL
+106 
-119 LDGVWRRETTTH
+119 
-131 HDPRTDAGSGLDYPH
+131 
-146 DYPHDYGGMSILD
+146 
-159 TVANTSGMPQP
+159 
-170 IRLTIFGPCVNPYV
+170 
-184 IIGPNRYEVDATIPA
+184 
-199 SSRLEIDGTADAR
+199 
-212 TVIMISDTGLRTNLF
+212 
-227 AKAVRG
+227 
-233 TGRGSG
+233 
-239 TYIFEPLPPRHEHD
+239 
-253 QLGWRIRIRPDRH
+253 
-266 RREERTAMDLIVT
+266 MDLIVT
-279 DTNGTPSGSYASWTL
+279 DAAGTPSGSYASWTL
-294 DLAYGSG
+294 DLAYGSE
-301 ENDFELQCPAR
+301 ENDFDLRCPAC
-312 LKPGCRWWVDGTGW
+312 LEPGCRWWVDGTGW

-332 VKTSV
+332 VRTSV

-362 DKGKDYLTVSGT
+362 DKGRDYLTMSGT
-374 IGTLLRTVISRIGLQ
+374 IGMLLRTVISRIGLQ
-389 DIITVTEGASK
+389 DIITVTEGTSK
-400 NANWRF
+400 TARWQF

-457 DATLASHPINHLI
+457 DATLASHPVNHLI

-483 HWYADQKGTLSHT
+483 HWYADHKGALSHT
-496 QTIKGADERASVYE
+496 QTIKGADERTSVYE
-510 LSNADA
+510 LSNADV

-529 LRDTGSIDVDVTGG
+529 LRDTGSIDVDVT
-543 IDLDVTGGIDLDVG
+543 DGIDLDVG

-566 TGIRVTAEI
+566 TGLQVTAEI
-575 TKKIIKVKDGIPTVT
+575 TKKIVKISDGIPTVT

-617 YAGSGLTLS
+617 YAGEGLTLTG
-626 NWTFSADV
+626 WTFSADV
-634 TAADLET
+634 TTSDLEA

-655 AAAEIGGA
+655 ASAEIGGA

-680 AQNALAAAQA
+680 AQNAWAAAQA

-696 ASAPVTVTRNDE
+696 ASAPVTVTRTDE
-708 TAAIT
+708 TASIT

-723 LMAAADKKKLDG
+723 LMAAADKKKLDD
-735 IQSAANKYTLPVAS
+735 IQSGANKYALPVAS

-761 TITVGPDG
+761 TITIGQDG
-769 TITAQSSATE
+769 TITAQSSATA

-799 NDHGGTWKEIHTII
+799 NDQGGTWKEIHTII

>member
-1 MRSLSYVCASTGE
+1 
-14 TIPLEGPDIWA
+14 
-25 QTAEGLRG
+25 
-33 REWSYTLGY
+33 
-42 RSLTGVSRT
+42 
-51 AREAELDLTYVRCPE
+51 
-66 KVDSTRRLFDA
+66 
-77 DVAAGTP
+77 
-84 GTFDADGW
+84 
-92 TTRAYVVKA
+92 
-101 EPQTI
+101 
-106 TPTMVETQLTVVL
+106 
-119 LDGVWRRETTTH
+119 
-131 HDPRTDAGSGLDYPH
+131 
-146 DYPHDYGGMSILD
+146 
-159 TVANTSGMPQP
+159 
-170 IRLTIFGPCVNPYV
+170 
-184 IIGPNRYEVDATIPA
+184 
-199 SSRLEIDGTADAR
+199 
-212 TVIMISDTGLRTNLF
+212 
-227 AKAVRG
+227 
-233 TGRGSG
+233 
-239 TYIFEPLPPRHEHD
+239 
-253 QLGWRIRIRPDRH
+253 
-266 RREERTAMDLIVT
+266 MDLIVT

-301 ENDFELQCPAR
+301 ENDFDLQCPAC

-337 TGGEGELTYHGRD
+337 TGGEGELTYRGRD

-362 DKGKDYLTVSGT
+362 DKGKDYLTMSGT

-389 DIITVTEGASK
+389 DILTVTEGTSK
-400 NANWRF
+400 TANWQF

-470 CLGKGELKDRIVV
+470 CLGKGDLKDRIVV

-496 QTIKGADERASVYE
+496 QTIKGADERTSVYE
-510 LSNADA
+510 FSNADA

-529 LRDTGSIDVDVTGG
+529 LRDTGSIDVDVES
-543 IDLDVTGGIDLDVG
+543 DGIDLDVG

-566 TGIRVTAEI
+566 TGIKVTAEI
-575 TKKIIKVKDGIPTVT
+575 TKKIIKIEDGIPTVT

-641 VRRTATEANKAASD
+641 VRKTATEANKAASD
-655 AAAEIGGA
+655 AAAEIAGA
-663 RDLAKQAGVKAD
+663 RDLAKQADGKAD
-675 TATTT
+675 KAQTTADAANTLASQANDTAQERVKTIAAGTGVAATRAGSTVTLTAPNTLPAPTSLTSTDLNTLKTGYGAYWAGGGNTCSHKPSGVGHFGLIVQRTALGWTTQILTDPQTGTIWRRTWNSNSWDEWKALAEDRDATTT
-680 AQNALAAAQA
+680 
-690 RILDIT
+690 IH
-696 ASAPVTVTRNDE
+696 
-708 TAAIT
+708 
-713 VAQATSSADG
+713 G
-723 LMAAADKKKLDG
+723 LMSSGDKQKLDG
-735 IQSAANKYTLPVAS
+735 IQDGANAYTLPVA
-749 TATLGGVKPDGR
+749 ATDAIGGVKPDGK
-761 TITVGPDG
+761 TITISEDG
-769 TITAQSSATE
+769 TITAQSSATA

-799 NDHGGTWKEIHTII
+799 NDQGGTWKEIPTII

>member
-1 MRSLSYVCASTGE
+1 
-14 TIPLEGPDIWA
+14 
-25 QTAEGLRG
+25 
-33 REWSYTLGY
+33 
-42 RSLTGVSRT
+42 
-51 AREAELDLTYVRCPE
+51 
-66 KVDSTRRLFDA
+66 
-77 DVAAGTP
+77 
-84 GTFDADGW
+84 
-92 TTRAYVVKA
+92 
-101 EPQTI
+101 
-106 TPTMVETQLTVVL
+106 
-119 LDGVWRRETTTH
+119 
-131 HDPRTDAGSGLDYPH
+131 
-146 DYPHDYGGMSILD
+146 
-159 TVANTSGMPQP
+159 
-170 IRLTIFGPCVNPYV
+170 
-184 IIGPNRYEVDATIPA
+184 
-199 SSRLEIDGTADAR
+199 
-212 TVIMISDTGLRTNLF
+212 
-227 AKAVRG
+227 
-233 TGRGSG
+233 
-239 TYIFEPLPPRHEHD
+239 
-253 QLGWRIRIRPDRH
+253 
-266 RREERTAMDLIVT
+266 MDLIVT
-279 DTNGTPSGSYASWTL
+279 DTNGTPSAAVASWTL

-301 ENDFELQCPAR
+301 ENDFDLRCPAR
-312 LKPGCRWWVDGTGW
+312 LQPGCRWWVDGTGW

-362 DKGKDYLTVSGT
+362 DKGKDYLTMSGT

-389 DIITVTEGASK
+389 DIITVTEGTSK
-400 NANWRF
+400 TARWQFN
-406 DRYCDAWSG
+406 RYCDAWSG

-470 CLGKGELKDRIVV
+470 CLGKGDLKDRIVV

-496 QTIKGADERASVYE
+496 QTIKGADERTSVYE
-510 LSNADA
+510 LATADA

-529 LRDTGSIDVDVTGG
+529 LRDTGSIDVDVT
-543 IDLDVTGGIDLDVG
+543 DGIDLDVG

-566 TGIRVTAEI
+566 TGLQVTAEI
-575 TKKIIKVKDGIPTVT
+575 TKKIVKISDGIPTVT

-599 STGETGGGGSSS
+599 TTGETGGGSSS

-641 VRRTATEANKAASD
+641 VSKTATEANKAASD

-690 RILDIT
+690 RVLDIT
-696 ASAPVTVTRNDE
+696 ASAPVTVTRTDE
-708 TAAIT
+708 TASIT

-735 IQSAANKYTLPVAS
+735 IQSGANRYTLPVAS
-749 TATLGGVKPDGR
+749 TATLGGVKPDGK
-761 TITVGPDG
+761 TITIGPDG
-769 TITAQSSATE
+769 TITAQSSATA

-790 LYWCVAGNP
+790 LYWCVAGDP

>member
-1 MRSLSYVCASTGE
+1 
-14 TIPLEGPDIWA
+14 
-25 QTAEGLRG
+25 
-33 REWSYTLGY
+33 
-42 RSLTGVSRT
+42 
-51 AREAELDLTYVRCPE
+51 
-66 KVDSTRRLFDA
+66 
-77 DVAAGTP
+77 
-84 GTFDADGW
+84 
-92 TTRAYVVKA
+92 
-101 EPQTI
+101 
-106 TPTMVETQLTVVL
+106 
-119 LDGVWRRETTTH
+119 
-131 HDPRTDAGSGLDYPH
+131 
-146 DYPHDYGGMSILD
+146 
-159 TVANTSGMPQP
+159 
-170 IRLTIFGPCVNPYV
+170 
-184 IIGPNRYEVDATIPA
+184 
-199 SSRLEIDGTADAR
+199 
-212 TVIMISDTGLRTNLF
+212 
-227 AKAVRG
+227 
-233 TGRGSG
+233 
-239 TYIFEPLPPRHEHD
+239 
-253 QLGWRIRIRPDRH
+253 
-266 RREERTAMDLIVT
+266 MDLIVT
-279 DTNGTPSGSYASWTL
+279 DVLGIPTGSYASWTL

-301 ENDFELQCPAR
+301 ENDFDLRCPAR
-312 LKPGCRWWVDGTGW
+312 LKPGCWWWVDGTGW

-362 DKGKDYLTVSGT
+362 DKGKDYLTLRGT

-389 DIITVTEGASK
+389 DIITVTEGTSSK
-400 NANWRF
+400 TARWQF

-415 LSKML
+415 LLKML

-496 QTIKGADERASVYE
+496 QTIKGADERTRVYE

-529 LRDTGSIDVDVTGG
+529 LRDTGSIDVDVT
-543 IDLDVTGGIDLDVG
+543 DGIDLDVG

-566 TGIRVTAEI
+566 TGLQVTAEI
-575 TKKIIKVKDGIPTVT
+575 TKKIVKISDGIPTVT

-599 STGETGGGGSSS
+599 TTGETGGGSSS

-641 VRRTATEANKAASD
+641 VRKTATEANKAASD

-696 ASAPVTVTRNDE
+696 ASAPVTVTRTDE

-723 LMAAADKKKLDG
+723 LLAAADKKKLDG
-735 IQSAANKYTLPVAS
+735 IQSGANKYALPVAS
-749 TATLGGVKPDGR
+749 TATLGGVKPDGK
-761 TITVGPDG
+761 TITIGQDG
-769 TITAQSSATE
+769 TITAQSSATA

-790 LYWCVAGNP
+790 LYWCVAGDP
-799 NDHGGTWKEIHTII
+799 NDQGGTWKEIHTII

>member
-1 MRSLSYVCASTGE
+1 
-14 TIPLEGPDIWA
+14 
-25 QTAEGLRG
+25 
-33 REWSYTLGY
+33 
-42 RSLTGVSRT
+42 
-51 AREAELDLTYVRCPE
+51 
-66 KVDSTRRLFDA
+66 
-77 DVAAGTP
+77 
-84 GTFDADGW
+84 
-92 TTRAYVVKA
+92 
-101 EPQTI
+101 
-106 TPTMVETQLTVVL
+106 
-119 LDGVWRRETTTH
+119 
-131 HDPRTDAGSGLDYPH
+131 
-146 DYPHDYGGMSILD
+146 
-159 TVANTSGMPQP
+159 
-170 IRLTIFGPCVNPYV
+170 
-184 IIGPNRYEVDATIPA
+184 
-199 SSRLEIDGTADAR
+199 
-212 TVIMISDTGLRTNLF
+212 
-227 AKAVRG
+227 
-233 TGRGSG
+233 
-239 TYIFEPLPPRHEHD
+239 
-253 QLGWRIRIRPDRH
+253 
-266 RREERTAMDLIVT
+266 MDLIVT
-279 DTNGTPSGSYASWTL
+279 DAAGTPSGSYASWTL

-301 ENDFELQCPAR
+301 ENDFDLRCPAC
-312 LKPGCRWWVDGTGW
+312 LEPGCRWWVDGTGW

-337 TGGEGELTYHGRD
+337 TGGEGELNYHGRD

-362 DKGKDYLTVSGT
+362 DKGRDYLTMSGT
-374 IGTLLRTVISRIGLQ
+374 IGMLLRTVISRIGLQ
-389 DIITVTEGASK
+389 DIITVTEGTSK
-400 NANWRF
+400 TANWQF

-483 HWYADQKGTLSHT
+483 HWYADQKGALSHT
-496 QTIKGADERASVYE
+496 QTIKGADERTSVYE

-529 LRDTGSIDVDVTGG
+529 LRDTGSIDVDVT
-543 IDLDVTGGIDLDVG
+543 DGIDLDVG

-566 TGIRVTAEI
+566 TGIKVTAEI
-575 TKKIIKVKDGIPTVT
+575 TKKIIKIEDGIPTVT

-599 STGETGGGGSSS
+599 TTGETGGGGSSS

-641 VRRTATEANKAASD
+641 VRKTATEANKAASD

-680 AQNALAAAQA
+680 AQNAWAAARA
-690 RILDIT
+690 RVLDIT
-696 ASAPVTVTRNDE
+696 ASAPVTVTRTDE
-708 TAAIT
+708 TASIT

-723 LMAAADKKKLDG
+723 LLAAADKKKLDG
-735 IQSAANKYTLPVAS
+735 IQSGANRYALPVAS

-761 TITVGPDG
+761 TITIGQDG
-769 TITAQSSATE
+769 TITAQSSATA

-799 NDHGGTWKEIHTII
+799 NDQGGTWKEIHTII

>member
-1 MRSLSYVCASTGE
+1 
-14 TIPLEGPDIWA
+14 
-25 QTAEGLRG
+25 
-33 REWSYTLGY
+33 
-42 RSLTGVSRT
+42 
-51 AREAELDLTYVRCPE
+51 
-66 KVDSTRRLFDA
+66 
-77 DVAAGTP
+77 
-84 GTFDADGW
+84 
-92 TTRAYVVKA
+92 
-101 EPQTI
+101 
-106 TPTMVETQLTVVL
+106 
-119 LDGVWRRETTTH
+119 
-131 HDPRTDAGSGLDYPH
+131 
-146 DYPHDYGGMSILD
+146 
-159 TVANTSGMPQP
+159 
-170 IRLTIFGPCVNPYV
+170 
-184 IIGPNRYEVDATIPA
+184 
-199 SSRLEIDGTADAR
+199 
-212 TVIMISDTGLRTNLF
+212 
-227 AKAVRG
+227 
-233 TGRGSG
+233 
-239 TYIFEPLPPRHEHD
+239 
-253 QLGWRIRIRPDRH
+253 
-266 RREERTAMDLIVT
+266 MDLIVT

-301 ENDFELQCPAR
+301 ENDFDLQCPAC
-312 LKPGCRWWVDGTGW
+312 LEPGCRWWVDGTGW

-362 DKGKDYLTVSGT
+362 DKGRDYLTMSGT

-389 DIITVTEGASK
+389 DIITVTEGTSK
-400 NANWRF
+400 TARWQF

-457 DATLASHPINHLI
+457 DATLASHPVNHLI

-483 HWYADQKGTLSHT
+483 HWYADHKGALSHT
-496 QTIKGADERASVYE
+496 QTIKGADERTSVYE
-510 LSNADA
+510 LSNADV

-529 LRDTGSIDVDVTGG
+529 LRDTGSIDVDVT
-543 IDLDVTGGIDLDVG
+543 DGIDLDVG

-566 TGIRVTAEI
+566 TGLQVTAEI
-575 TKKIIKVKDGIPTVT
+575 TKKIVKISDGIPTVT

-599 STGETGGGGSSS
+599 TTGETGGGSSS

-641 VRRTATEANKAASD
+641 VRKTATEANKAASD

-690 RILDIT
+690 RVLDIT
-696 ASAPVTVTRNDE
+696 ASAPVTVTRTDE

-723 LMAAADKKKLDG
+723 LLAAADKKKLDG
-735 IQSAANKYTLPVAS
+735 IQSGANRYALPVAS
-749 TATLGGVKPDGR
+749 TATLGGVKPDGK
-761 TITVGPDG
+761 TITIGQDG
-769 TITAQSSATE
+769 TITAQSSATA

-790 LYWCVAGNP
+790 LYWCVAGDP
-799 NDHGGTWKEIHTII
+799 NDQGGTWKEIHTII

>member
-1 MRSLSYVCASTGE
+1 
-14 TIPLEGPDIWA
+14 
-25 QTAEGLRG
+25 
-33 REWSYTLGY
+33 
-42 RSLTGVSRT
+42 
-51 AREAELDLTYVRCPE
+51 
-66 KVDSTRRLFDA
+66 
-77 DVAAGTP
+77 
-84 GTFDADGW
+84 
-92 TTRAYVVKA
+92 
-101 EPQTI
+101 
-106 TPTMVETQLTVVL
+106 
-119 LDGVWRRETTTH
+119 
-131 HDPRTDAGSGLDYPH
+131 
-146 DYPHDYGGMSILD
+146 
-159 TVANTSGMPQP
+159 
-170 IRLTIFGPCVNPYV
+170 
-184 IIGPNRYEVDATIPA
+184 
-199 SSRLEIDGTADAR
+199 
-212 TVIMISDTGLRTNLF
+212 
-227 AKAVRG
+227 
-233 TGRGSG
+233 
-239 TYIFEPLPPRHEHD
+239 
-253 QLGWRIRIRPDRH
+253 
-266 RREERTAMDLIVT
+266 MDLIVT
-279 DTNGTPSGSYASWTL
+279 DAAGIPTGSYASWTL

-301 ENDFELQCPAR
+301 ENDFDLQCPAC
-312 LKPGCRWWVDGTGW
+312 LEPGCRWWVDGTGW

-362 DKGKDYLTVSGT
+362 DKGKDYLTMSGT
-374 IGTLLRTVISRIGLQ
+374 IGTLLRIVISRIGLQ
-389 DIITVTEGASK
+389 DILTVTEGTSK
-400 NANWRF
+400 TANWQF

-496 QTIKGADERASVYE
+496 QTIKGADERTSVYE

-529 LRDTGSIDVDVTGG
+529 LRDTGSIDVDVES
-543 IDLDVTGGIDLDVG
+543 DGIDLDVG

-566 TGIRVTAEI
+566 TGIKVTAEI
-575 TKKIIKVKDGIPTVT
+575 TKKIIKIEDGIPTVT

-641 VRRTATEANKAASD
+641 VRKTATEANKAASD
-655 AAAEIGGA
+655 AAAKIAGA
-663 RDLAKQAGVKAD
+663 RDLAKQADGKAD
-675 TATTT
+675 KAQTTADAANTLASQANDTAQERVKTIAAGTGVTATRAGSTVTLTAPNTLPAPTSLTSTDLNTLKTGYGAYWAGGGNTCSHKPSGVGHFGLIVQRTALGCTTQILTDPQTGTIWRRTWNSNSWDEWKALAEERDATTT
-680 AQNALAAAQA
+680 
-690 RILDIT
+690 IH
-696 ASAPVTVTRNDE
+696 
-708 TAAIT
+708 
-713 VAQATSSADG
+713 G
-723 LMAAADKKKLDG
+723 LMSSGDKKKLDG
-735 IQSAANKYTLPVAS
+735 IQSGANKYTLPVAS
-749 TATLGGVKPDGR
+749 TATLGGVKPDGK
-761 TITVGPDG
+761 TITIGQDG
-769 TITAQSSATE
+769 TITAQSSATA

-790 LYWCVAGNP
+790 LYWCVAGDP

>member
-1 MRSLSYVCASTGE
+1 
-14 TIPLEGPDIWA
+14 
-25 QTAEGLRG
+25 
-33 REWSYTLGY
+33 
-42 RSLTGVSRT
+42 
-51 AREAELDLTYVRCPE
+51 
-66 KVDSTRRLFDA
+66 
-77 DVAAGTP
+77 
-84 GTFDADGW
+84 
-92 TTRAYVVKA
+92 
-101 EPQTI
+101 
-106 TPTMVETQLTVVL
+106 
-119 LDGVWRRETTTH
+119 
-131 HDPRTDAGSGLDYPH
+131 
-146 DYPHDYGGMSILD
+146 
-159 TVANTSGMPQP
+159 
-170 IRLTIFGPCVNPYV
+170 
-184 IIGPNRYEVDATIPA
+184 
-199 SSRLEIDGTADAR
+199 
-212 TVIMISDTGLRTNLF
+212 
-227 AKAVRG
+227 
-233 TGRGSG
+233 
-239 TYIFEPLPPRHEHD
+239 
-253 QLGWRIRIRPDRH
+253 
-266 RREERTAMDLIVT
+266 MDLIVT
-279 DTNGTPSGSYASWTL
+279 DTNGTPSAAVASWTL

-301 ENDFELQCPAR
+301 ENDFDLRCPAR
-312 LKPGCRWWVDGTGW
+312 LQPGCRWWVDGTGW

-362 DKGKDYLTVSGT
+362 DKGKDYLTMSGT

-389 DIITVTEGASK
+389 DIITVTEGTSK
-400 NANWRF
+400 TARWQFN
-406 DRYCDAWSG
+406 RYCDAWSG

-470 CLGKGELKDRIVV
+470 CLGKGDLKDRIVV

-496 QTIKGADERASVYE
+496 QTIKGADERTSVYE
-510 LSNADA
+510 LATADA
-516 AELETKGKTKLQE
+516 TELETKGKTKLQE
-529 LRDTGSIDVDVTGG
+529 LRDTGSIDVDVT
-543 IDLDVTGGIDLDVG
+543 DGIDLDVG

-566 TGIRVTAEI
+566 TGIKVTAEI
-575 TKKIIKVKDGIPTVT
+575 TKKIIKIEDGIPTVT

-641 VRRTATEANKAASD
+641 VSKTATEANKAASD
-655 AAAEIGGA
+655 AAAEIGSA

-696 ASAPVTVTRNDE
+696 ASAPVTVTRTDE
-708 TAAIT
+708 TASIT

-723 LMAAADKKKLDG
+723 LLAAADKKKLDG
-735 IQSAANKYTLPVAS
+735 IQSGANKYALPVAS
-749 TATLGGVKPDGR
+749 TVTLGGVKPDGR
-761 TITVGPDG
+761 TITIGPDG
-769 TITAQSSATE
+769 TITAQSSATA

-790 LYWCVAGNP
+790 LYWCVAGDP

>member
-1 MRSLSYVCASTGE
+1 
-14 TIPLEGPDIWA
+14 
-25 QTAEGLRG
+25 
-33 REWSYTLGY
+33 
-42 RSLTGVSRT
+42 
-51 AREAELDLTYVRCPE
+51 
-66 KVDSTRRLFDA
+66 
-77 DVAAGTP
+77 
-84 GTFDADGW
+84 
-92 TTRAYVVKA
+92 
-101 EPQTI
+101 
-106 TPTMVETQLTVVL
+106 
-119 LDGVWRRETTTH
+119 
-131 HDPRTDAGSGLDYPH
+131 
-146 DYPHDYGGMSILD
+146 
-159 TVANTSGMPQP
+159 
-170 IRLTIFGPCVNPYV
+170 
-184 IIGPNRYEVDATIPA
+184 
-199 SSRLEIDGTADAR
+199 
-212 TVIMISDTGLRTNLF
+212 
-227 AKAVRG
+227 
-233 TGRGSG
+233 
-239 TYIFEPLPPRHEHD
+239 
-253 QLGWRIRIRPDRH
+253 
-266 RREERTAMDLIVT
+266 MDLIVT
-279 DTNGTPSGSYASWTL
+279 DALGIPTGSYASWTL

-301 ENDFELQCPAR
+301 ENDFDLRCPAC
-312 LKPGCRWWVDGTGW
+312 LEPGCRWWVDGTGW

-362 DKGKDYLTVSGT
+362 DKGKDYLTMSGT

-389 DIITVTEGASK
+389 DIITVTEGTSK
-400 NANWRF
+400 TARWQF

-470 CLGKGELKDRIVV
+470 CLGNGELKDRIVV

-510 LSNADA
+510 LATADA

-529 LRDTGSIDVDVTGG
+529 LRDTGSIDVDVT
-543 IDLDVTGGIDLDVG
+543 DGIDLDVG

-566 TGIRVTAEI
+566 TGIKVTAEI
-575 TKKIIKVKDGIPTVT
+575 TKKIVKISDGIPTVT

-599 STGETGGGGSSS
+599 TTGETGGGSSS

-617 YAGSGLTLS
+617 YAGEGLTLTG
-626 NWTFSADV
+626 WTFSADV
-634 TAADLET
+634 TTSDLET
-641 VRRTATEANKAASD
+641 VRKTATEANKAASD

-675 TATTT
+675 AATTT

-696 ASAPVTVTRNDE
+696 ASAPVTVTRTDE

-735 IQSAANKYTLPVAS
+735 IQSGANKYALPVAS

-761 TITVGPDG
+761 TITIGPDG
-769 TITAQSSATE
+769 TITAQSSATA

-790 LYWCVAGNP
+790 LYWCVAGDP
-799 NDHGGTWKEIHTII
+799 NDQGGTWKEIHTII

>member
-1 MRSLSYVCASTGE
+1 
-14 TIPLEGPDIWA
+14 
-25 QTAEGLRG
+25 
-33 REWSYTLGY
+33 
-42 RSLTGVSRT
+42 
-51 AREAELDLTYVRCPE
+51 
-66 KVDSTRRLFDA
+66 
-77 DVAAGTP
+77 
-84 GTFDADGW
+84 
-92 TTRAYVVKA
+92 
-101 EPQTI
+101 
-106 TPTMVETQLTVVL
+106 
-119 LDGVWRRETTTH
+119 
-131 HDPRTDAGSGLDYPH
+131 
-146 DYPHDYGGMSILD
+146 
-159 TVANTSGMPQP
+159 
-170 IRLTIFGPCVNPYV
+170 
-184 IIGPNRYEVDATIPA
+184 
-199 SSRLEIDGTADAR
+199 
-212 TVIMISDTGLRTNLF
+212 
-227 AKAVRG
+227 
-233 TGRGSG
+233 
-239 TYIFEPLPPRHEHD
+239 
-253 QLGWRIRIRPDRH
+253 
-266 RREERTAMDLIVT
+266 MDLIVT
-279 DTNGTPSGSYASWTL
+279 DTNGIPTGSYASWTL

-301 ENDFELQCPAR
+301 ENDFDLRCPAR
-312 LKPGCRWWVDGTGW
+312 LQPGCRWWVDGTGW

-362 DKGKDYLTVSGT
+362 DKGRDYLTMSGT

-389 DIITVTEGASK
+389 DIITVTEGTSK
-400 NANWRF
+400 TARWQF

-415 LSKML
+415 LLKML

-483 HWYADQKGTLSHT
+483 HWYADHKGALSHT
-496 QTIKGADERASVYE
+496 QTIKGADERTSVYE
-510 LSNADA
+510 LSNADV

-529 LRDTGSIDVDVTGG
+529 LRDTGSIDVDVT
-543 IDLDVTGGIDLDVG
+543 DGIDLDVG

-566 TGIRVTAEI
+566 TGLQVTAEI
-575 TKKIIKVKDGIPTVT
+575 TKKIVKISDGIPTVT

-599 STGETGGGGSSS
+599 TTGETGGGSSS

-641 VRRTATEANKAASD
+641 VRKTATEANKAASD

-690 RILDIT
+690 RVLDIT
-696 ASAPVTVTRNDE
+696 ASAPVTVTRTDE

-735 IQSAANKYTLPVAS
+735 IQSGANKYTLPVAS
-749 TATLGGVKPDGR
+749 TATLGGVKPDGK
-761 TITVGPDG
+761 TITIGQDG
-769 TITAQSSATE
+769 TITAQSSATA

-790 LYWCVAGNP
+790 LYWCVAGDP
-799 NDHGGTWKEIHTII
+799 NDQGGTWKEIHTII

>member
-1 MRSLSYVCASTGE
+1 
-14 TIPLEGPDIWA
+14 
-25 QTAEGLRG
+25 
-33 REWSYTLGY
+33 
-42 RSLTGVSRT
+42 
-51 AREAELDLTYVRCPE
+51 
-66 KVDSTRRLFDA
+66 
-77 DVAAGTP
+77 
-84 GTFDADGW
+84 
-92 TTRAYVVKA
+92 
-101 EPQTI
+101 
-106 TPTMVETQLTVVL
+106 
-119 LDGVWRRETTTH
+119 
-131 HDPRTDAGSGLDYPH
+131 
-146 DYPHDYGGMSILD
+146 
-159 TVANTSGMPQP
+159 
-170 IRLTIFGPCVNPYV
+170 
-184 IIGPNRYEVDATIPA
+184 
-199 SSRLEIDGTADAR
+199 
-212 TVIMISDTGLRTNLF
+212 
-227 AKAVRG
+227 
-233 TGRGSG
+233 
-239 TYIFEPLPPRHEHD
+239 
-253 QLGWRIRIRPDRH
+253 
-266 RREERTAMDLIVT
+266 MDLIVT

-301 ENDFELQCPAR
+301 ENDFDLQCPAC

-362 DKGKDYLTVSGT
+362 DKGKDYLTMNGT

-389 DIITVTEGASK
+389 DILTVTEGTSK
-400 NANWRF
+400 TANWQF

-431 AQNGV
+431 AHNGV

-496 QTIKGADERASVYE
+496 QTIKGADERTSVYE

-529 LRDTGSIDVDVTGG
+529 LRDTGSIDVDVES
-543 IDLDVTGGIDLDVG
+543 DGIDLDVG

-566 TGIRVTAEI
+566 TGIKVTAEI
-575 TKKIIKVKDGIPTVT
+575 TKKIIKIEDGIPTVT

-641 VRRTATEANKAASD
+641 VRKTATEANKAASD
-655 AAAEIGGA
+655 AAAEIAGA
-663 RDLAKQAGVKAD
+663 RDLAKQADGKAD
-675 TATTT
+675 KAQTTADAANTLASQANDTAQERVKTIAAGTGVTATRAGSTVTLTAPNTLPAPTSLTSTDLNTLKTGYGAYWAGGGNTCSHKPSGVGHFGLIVQRTALGWTTQILTDPQTGTIWRRTWNSNSWDEWKALAEDRDATTT
-680 AQNALAAAQA
+680 
-690 RILDIT
+690 IH
-696 ASAPVTVTRNDE
+696 
-708 TAAIT
+708 
-713 VAQATSSADG
+713 G
-723 LMAAADKKKLDG
+723 LMSSGDKQKLDG
-735 IQSAANKYTLPVAS
+735 IQSGANKYTLPVAS
-749 TATLGGVKPDGR
+749 TATLGGVKPDGK
-761 TITVGPDG
+761 TITIGQDG
-769 TITAQSSATE
+769 TITAQSSATA

-799 NDHGGTWKEIHTII
+799 NDQGGTWKEIHTII

>member
-1 MRSLSYVCASTGE
+1 
-14 TIPLEGPDIWA
+14 
-25 QTAEGLRG
+25 
-33 REWSYTLGY
+33 
-42 RSLTGVSRT
+42 
-51 AREAELDLTYVRCPE
+51 
-66 KVDSTRRLFDA
+66 
-77 DVAAGTP
+77 
-84 GTFDADGW
+84 
-92 TTRAYVVKA
+92 
-101 EPQTI
+101 
-106 TPTMVETQLTVVL
+106 
-119 LDGVWRRETTTH
+119 
-131 HDPRTDAGSGLDYPH
+131 
-146 DYPHDYGGMSILD
+146 
-159 TVANTSGMPQP
+159 
-170 IRLTIFGPCVNPYV
+170 
-184 IIGPNRYEVDATIPA
+184 
-199 SSRLEIDGTADAR
+199 
-212 TVIMISDTGLRTNLF
+212 
-227 AKAVRG
+227 
-233 TGRGSG
+233 
-239 TYIFEPLPPRHEHD
+239 
-253 QLGWRIRIRPDRH
+253 
-266 RREERTAMDLIVT
+266 MDLIVT
-279 DTNGTPSGSYASWTL
+279 TADGIPTGSYASWTL

-301 ENDFELQCPAR
+301 ENDFDLRCPAR
-312 LKPGCRWWVDGTGW
+312 LQPGCRWWVDGTGW

-332 VKTSV
+332 VRTSV

-362 DKGKDYLTVSGT
+362 DKGRDYLTMSGT

-389 DIITVTEGASK
+389 DIITVTEGTSK
-400 NANWRF
+400 TARWQF

-415 LSKML
+415 LLKML

-483 HWYADQKGTLSHT
+483 HWYADQKGALSHT
-496 QTIKGADERASVYE
+496 QTIKGADERTSVYE

-529 LRDTGSIDVDVTGG
+529 LRDTGSIDVDVT
-543 IDLDVTGGIDLDVG
+543 DGIDLDVG

-566 TGIRVTAEI
+566 TGLQVTAEI
-575 TKKIIKVKDGIPTVT
+575 TKKIVKISDGIPTVT

-599 STGETGGGGSSS
+599 TTGETGGGGSSS

-641 VRRTATEANKAASD
+641 VRKTATEANKAASD

-680 AQNALAAAQA
+680 AQNALAAARA
-690 RILDIT
+690 RVLDIT
-696 ASAPVTVTRNDE
+696 ASAPVAVTRIDE

-735 IQSAANKYTLPVAS
+735 IQSGANRYALPVAS
-749 TATLGGVKPDGR
+749 TATLGGVKPDGK
-761 TITVGPDG
+761 TITIGQDG
-769 TITAQSSATE
+769 TITAQSSATA

-790 LYWCVAGNP
+790 LYWCVAGDP
-799 NDHGGTWKEIHTII
+799 NDQGGTWKEIHTII

>member
-1 MRSLSYVCASTGE
+1 
-14 TIPLEGPDIWA
+14 
-25 QTAEGLRG
+25 
-33 REWSYTLGY
+33 
-42 RSLTGVSRT
+42 
-51 AREAELDLTYVRCPE
+51 
-66 KVDSTRRLFDA
+66 
-77 DVAAGTP
+77 
-84 GTFDADGW
+84 
-92 TTRAYVVKA
+92 
-101 EPQTI
+101 
-106 TPTMVETQLTVVL
+106 
-119 LDGVWRRETTTH
+119 
-131 HDPRTDAGSGLDYPH
+131 
-146 DYPHDYGGMSILD
+146 
-159 TVANTSGMPQP
+159 
-170 IRLTIFGPCVNPYV
+170 
-184 IIGPNRYEVDATIPA
+184 
-199 SSRLEIDGTADAR
+199 
-212 TVIMISDTGLRTNLF
+212 
-227 AKAVRG
+227 
-233 TGRGSG
+233 
-239 TYIFEPLPPRHEHD
+239 
-253 QLGWRIRIRPDRH
+253 
-266 RREERTAMDLIVT
+266 MDLIVT
-279 DTNGTPSGSYASWTL
+279 DTNGTPSAAVASWTL

-301 ENDFELQCPAR
+301 ENDFDLRCPAR
-312 LKPGCRWWVDGTGW
+312 LQPGCRWWVDGTGW

-362 DKGKDYLTVSGT
+362 DKGKDYLTMSGT

-389 DIITVTEGASK
+389 DIITVTEGTSK
-400 NANWRF
+400 TARWQFN
-406 DRYCDAWSG
+406 RYCDAWSG

-470 CLGKGELKDRIVV
+470 CLGKGDLKDRIVV

-496 QTIKGADERASVYE
+496 QTIKGADERTSVYE
-510 LSNADA
+510 LATADA

-529 LRDTGSIDVDVTGG
+529 LRDTGSIDVDVT
-543 IDLDVTGGIDLDVG
+543 DGIDLDVG

-566 TGIRVTAEI
+566 TGLQVTAEI
-575 TKKIIKVKDGIPTVT
+575 TKKIVKISDGIPTVT

-599 STGETGGGGSSS
+599 TTWETGGGSSS

-641 VRRTATEANKAASD
+641 VSKTATEANKAASD

-690 RILDIT
+690 RVLDIT
-696 ASAPVTVTRNDE
+696 ASAPVTVTRTDE
-708 TAAIT
+708 TASIT

-723 LMAAADKKKLDG
+723 LMAAADKEKLDG
-735 IQSAANKYTLPVAS
+735 IQSGANRYTLPVAS
-749 TATLGGVKPDGR
+749 TVTLGGVKPDGK
-761 TITVGPDG
+761 TITIGPDG
-769 TITAQSSATE
+769 TITAQSSATA

-790 LYWCVAGNP
+790 LYWCVAGDP

>member
-1 MRSLSYVCASTGE
+1 
-14 TIPLEGPDIWA
+14 
-25 QTAEGLRG
+25 
-33 REWSYTLGY
+33 
-42 RSLTGVSRT
+42 
-51 AREAELDLTYVRCPE
+51 
-66 KVDSTRRLFDA
+66 
-77 DVAAGTP
+77 
-84 GTFDADGW
+84 
-92 TTRAYVVKA
+92 
-101 EPQTI
+101 
-106 TPTMVETQLTVVL
+106 
-119 LDGVWRRETTTH
+119 
-131 HDPRTDAGSGLDYPH
+131 
-146 DYPHDYGGMSILD
+146 
-159 TVANTSGMPQP
+159 
-170 IRLTIFGPCVNPYV
+170 
-184 IIGPNRYEVDATIPA
+184 
-199 SSRLEIDGTADAR
+199 
-212 TVIMISDTGLRTNLF
+212 
-227 AKAVRG
+227 
-233 TGRGSG
+233 
-239 TYIFEPLPPRHEHD
+239 
-253 QLGWRIRIRPDRH
+253 
-266 RREERTAMDLIVT
+266 MDLIVT
-279 DTNGTPSGSYASWTL
+279 DA
-294 DLAYGSG
+294 A
-301 ENDFELQCPAR
+301 
-312 LKPGCRWWVDGTGW
+312 
-326 GGIVDD
+326 GIVDD

-337 TGGEGELTYHGRD
+337 TGGEGELNYHGRD

-362 DKGKDYLTVSGT
+362 DKGKDYLTMNGT

-389 DIITVTEGASK
+389 DILNVTEGTSK
-400 NANWRF
+400 TANWQF

-470 CLGKGELKDRIVV
+470 CLGKGDLKDRIVV

-496 QTIKGADERASVYE
+496 QTIKGADERTSVYE

-529 LRDTGSIDVDVTGG
+529 LRDTGSIDVDVES
-543 IDLDVTGGIDLDVG
+543 DGIDLDVG

-566 TGIRVTAEI
+566 TGIKVTAEI
-575 TKKIIKVKDGIPTVT
+575 TKKIIKIEDGIPTVT

-641 VRRTATEANKAASD
+641 VRKTATEANKAASD
-655 AAAEIGGA
+655 AAAEIAGA
-663 RDLAKQAGVKAD
+663 RDLATQADGKADKAQTTADAANKLAAQANDTAQERVKTIAAGTGVTATRAGSTVTLTAPNTLPAPTSLTSTDLNTLKTGWGAYWAGGGNTCSHKPSGVGHFGLIVQRTALGWTTQLLTDPQAGKIWRRTWNSGSWDEWKALAED
-675 TATTT
+675 RDATTT
-680 AQNALAAAQA
+680 
-690 RILDIT
+690 IH
-696 ASAPVTVTRNDE
+696 
-708 TAAIT
+708 
-713 VAQATSSADG
+713 G
-723 LMAAADKKKLDG
+723 LMSSGDKKKLDS
-735 IQSAANKYTLPVAS
+735 IQDGANAYTLPVAA
-749 TATLGGVKPDGR
+749 TDTLGGVKPDGK
-761 TITVGPDG
+761 TITIGQDG
-769 TITAQSSATE
+769 TITAQSSATA

-799 NDHGGTWKEIHTII
+799 NDQGGTWKEIHTII

>member
-1 MRSLSYVCASTGE
+1 
-14 TIPLEGPDIWA
+14 
-25 QTAEGLRG
+25 
-33 REWSYTLGY
+33 
-42 RSLTGVSRT
+42 
-51 AREAELDLTYVRCPE
+51 
-66 KVDSTRRLFDA
+66 
-77 DVAAGTP
+77 
-84 GTFDADGW
+84 
-92 TTRAYVVKA
+92 
-101 EPQTI
+101 
-106 TPTMVETQLTVVL
+106 
-119 LDGVWRRETTTH
+119 
-131 HDPRTDAGSGLDYPH
+131 
-146 DYPHDYGGMSILD
+146 
-159 TVANTSGMPQP
+159 
-170 IRLTIFGPCVNPYV
+170 
-184 IIGPNRYEVDATIPA
+184 
-199 SSRLEIDGTADAR
+199 
-212 TVIMISDTGLRTNLF
+212 
-227 AKAVRG
+227 
-233 TGRGSG
+233 
-239 TYIFEPLPPRHEHD
+239 
-253 QLGWRIRIRPDRH
+253 
-266 RREERTAMDLIVT
+266 MDLIVT

-301 ENDFELQCPAR
+301 ENDFDLQCPAC

-362 DKGKDYLTVSGT
+362 DKGKDYLTMNGT

-389 DIITVTEGASK
+389 DILTVTEGTSK
-400 NANWRF
+400 TANWQF

-496 QTIKGADERASVYE
+496 QTIKGADERTSVYE

-529 LRDTGSIDVDVTGG
+529 LRDTGSIDVDVES
-543 IDLDVTGGIDLDVG
+543 DGIDLDVG

-566 TGIRVTAEI
+566 TGIKVTAEI
-575 TKKIIKVKDGIPTVT
+575 TKKIIKIEDGIPTVT

-641 VRRTATEANKAASD
+641 VRKTATEANKAASD
-655 AAAEIGGA
+655 AAAEIAGA
-663 RDLAKQAGVKAD
+663 RDLAKQADGKAD
-675 TATTT
+675 KAQTTADAANTLASQANDTAQERVKTIAAGTGVTATRAGSTVTLTAPNTLPAPTSLTSTDLNTLKTGYGAYWAGGGNTCSHKPSGVGHFGLIVQRTALGWTTQILTDPQTGTIWRRTWNSNSWDEWKALAEERDATTT
-680 AQNALAAAQA
+680 
-690 RILDIT
+690 IY
-696 ASAPVTVTRNDE
+696 
-708 TAAIT
+708 
-713 VAQATSSADG
+713 G
-723 LMAAADKKKLDG
+723 LMSSGDKQKLDG
-735 IQSAANKYTLPVAS
+735 IQSGANKYTLPVAS
-749 TATLGGVKPDGR
+749 TATLGGVKPDGK
-761 TITVGPDG
+761 TITIGQDG
-769 TITAQSSATE
+769 TITAQSSATA

-790 LYWCVAGNP
+790 LYWCVAGDP
-799 NDHGGTWKEIHTII
+799 NDQGGTWKEIHTII

>member
-1 MRSLSYVCASTGE
+1 
-14 TIPLEGPDIWA
+14 
-25 QTAEGLRG
+25 
-33 REWSYTLGY
+33 
-42 RSLTGVSRT
+42 
-51 AREAELDLTYVRCPE
+51 
-66 KVDSTRRLFDA
+66 
-77 DVAAGTP
+77 
-84 GTFDADGW
+84 
-92 TTRAYVVKA
+92 
-101 EPQTI
+101 
-106 TPTMVETQLTVVL
+106 
-119 LDGVWRRETTTH
+119 
-131 HDPRTDAGSGLDYPH
+131 
-146 DYPHDYGGMSILD
+146 
-159 TVANTSGMPQP
+159 
-170 IRLTIFGPCVNPYV
+170 
-184 IIGPNRYEVDATIPA
+184 
-199 SSRLEIDGTADAR
+199 
-212 TVIMISDTGLRTNLF
+212 
-227 AKAVRG
+227 
-233 TGRGSG
+233 
-239 TYIFEPLPPRHEHD
+239 
-253 QLGWRIRIRPDRH
+253 
-266 RREERTAMDLIVT
+266 MDLIVT
-279 DTNGTPSGSYASWTL
+279 DAAGTPSGSYASWTL

-301 ENDFELQCPAR
+301 ENDFDLQCPAC
-312 LKPGCRWWVDGTGW
+312 LEPGCRWWVDGTGW

-337 TGGEGELTYHGRD
+337 TGGEGELNYHGRD

-362 DKGKDYLTVSGT
+362 DKGKDYLTMSGT
-374 IGTLLRTVISRIGLQ
+374 IGMLLRTVISRIGLQ
-389 DIITVTEGASK
+389 DILTVTEGTSK
-400 NANWRF
+400 TANWQF

-457 DATLASHPINHLI
+457 DATLASHPVNHLI

-483 HWYADQKGTLSHT
+483 HWYADHKGALSHT
-496 QTIKGADERASVYE
+496 QTIKGADERTSVYE
-510 LSNADA
+510 LATADV

-529 LRDTGSIDVDVTGG
+529 LRDTGSIDVDVT
-543 IDLDVTGGIDLDVG
+543 DGIDLDVG

-566 TGIRVTAEI
+566 TGLQVTAEI
-575 TKKIIKVKDGIPTVT
+575 TKKIVKISDGIPTVT

-617 YAGSGLTLS
+617 YAGEGLTLTG
-626 NWTFSADV
+626 WTFSADV
-634 TAADLET
+634 TTSDLEA

-655 AAAEIGGA
+655 ASAEIGGA

-696 ASAPVTVTRNDE
+696 ASAPVTVTRIDE
-708 TAAIT
+708 TASIT

-735 IQSAANKYTLPVAS
+735 IQSGANRYALPVAS

-761 TITVGPDG
+761 TITIGQDG
-769 TITAQSSATE
+769 TITAQSSATA

-790 LYWCVAGNP
+790 LYWCVAGDP
-799 NDHGGTWKEIHTII
+799 NDQGGTWKEIHTII

>member
-1 MRSLSYVCASTGE
+1 
-14 TIPLEGPDIWA
+14 
-25 QTAEGLRG
+25 
-33 REWSYTLGY
+33 
-42 RSLTGVSRT
+42 
-51 AREAELDLTYVRCPE
+51 
-66 KVDSTRRLFDA
+66 
-77 DVAAGTP
+77 
-84 GTFDADGW
+84 
-92 TTRAYVVKA
+92 
-101 EPQTI
+101 
-106 TPTMVETQLTVVL
+106 
-119 LDGVWRRETTTH
+119 
-131 HDPRTDAGSGLDYPH
+131 
-146 DYPHDYGGMSILD
+146 
-159 TVANTSGMPQP
+159 
-170 IRLTIFGPCVNPYV
+170 
-184 IIGPNRYEVDATIPA
+184 
-199 SSRLEIDGTADAR
+199 
-212 TVIMISDTGLRTNLF
+212 
-227 AKAVRG
+227 
-233 TGRGSG
+233 
-239 TYIFEPLPPRHEHD
+239 
-253 QLGWRIRIRPDRH
+253 
-266 RREERTAMDLIVT
+266 MDLIVT

-301 ENDFELQCPAR
+301 ENDFDLQCPAC

-362 DKGKDYLTVSGT
+362 DKGKDYLTMNGT

-389 DIITVTEGASK
+389 DILTVTEGTSK
-400 NANWRF
+400 TARWQF

-457 DATLASHPINHLI
+457 DATLASHPVNHLI

-496 QTIKGADERASVYE
+496 QTIKGADERTSVYE

-529 LRDTGSIDVDVTGG
+529 LRDTGSIDVDVES
-543 IDLDVTGGIDLDVG
+543 DGIDLDVG

-566 TGIRVTAEI
+566 TGIKVTAEI
-575 TKKIIKVKDGIPTVT
+575 TKKIIKIEDGIPTVT

-599 STGETGGGGSSS
+599 SAGETGGGGSSS

-641 VRRTATEANKAASD
+641 VRKTATEANKAASD
-655 AAAEIGGA
+655 AAAEIAGA
-663 RDLAKQAGVKAD
+663 RDLAKQADGKAD
-675 TATTT
+675 KAQTTADAANTLASQANDTAQERVKTIAAGTGVTATRAGSTVTLTAPNTLPAPTSLTSTDLNTLKTGYGAYWAGGGNTCSHKPSGVGHFGLIVQRTALGWTTQILTDPQTGTIWRRTWNSNSWDEWKALAEERDATTT
-680 AQNALAAAQA
+680 
-690 RILDIT
+690 IH
-696 ASAPVTVTRNDE
+696 
-708 TAAIT
+708 
-713 VAQATSSADG
+713 G
-723 LMAAADKKKLDG
+723 LMSSGDKQKLDG
-735 IQSAANKYTLPVAS
+735 IQSGANKYTLPVAS
-749 TATLGGVKPDGR
+749 TATLGGVKPDGK
-761 TITVGPDG
+761 TITIGQDG
-769 TITAQSSATE
+769 TITAQSSATA

-790 LYWCVAGNP
+790 LYWCVAGDP

>member
-1 MRSLSYVCASTGE
+1 
-14 TIPLEGPDIWA
+14 
-25 QTAEGLRG
+25 
-33 REWSYTLGY
+33 
-42 RSLTGVSRT
+42 
-51 AREAELDLTYVRCPE
+51 
-66 KVDSTRRLFDA
+66 
-77 DVAAGTP
+77 
-84 GTFDADGW
+84 
-92 TTRAYVVKA
+92 
-101 EPQTI
+101 
-106 TPTMVETQLTVVL
+106 
-119 LDGVWRRETTTH
+119 
-131 HDPRTDAGSGLDYPH
+131 
-146 DYPHDYGGMSILD
+146 
-159 TVANTSGMPQP
+159 
-170 IRLTIFGPCVNPYV
+170 
-184 IIGPNRYEVDATIPA
+184 
-199 SSRLEIDGTADAR
+199 
-212 TVIMISDTGLRTNLF
+212 
-227 AKAVRG
+227 
-233 TGRGSG
+233 
-239 TYIFEPLPPRHEHD
+239 
-253 QLGWRIRIRPDRH
+253 
-266 RREERTAMDLIVT
+266 MDLIVT
-279 DTNGTPSGSYASWTL
+279 DTNGIPTGSYASWTL

-301 ENDFELQCPAR
+301 ENDFDLRCPAR
-312 LKPGCRWWVDGTGW
+312 LQPGCRWWVDGTGW

-332 VKTSV
+332 VRTSV

-362 DKGKDYLTVSGT
+362 DKGRDYLTMSGT

-389 DIITVTEGASK
+389 DILNVTEGTSK
-400 NANWRF
+400 TARWQF

-415 LSKML
+415 LLKML

-444 AAGDLIDSDLIDF
+444 AAGYLIDSDLIDF

-483 HWYADQKGTLSHT
+483 HWYADHKGALSHT
-496 QTIKGADERASVYE
+496 QTIKGADERTSVYE

-529 LRDTGSIDVDVTGG
+529 LRDTGSIDVDVT
-543 IDLDVTGGIDLDVG
+543 DGIDLDVG

-566 TGIRVTAEI
+566 TGLQVTAEI
-575 TKKIIKVKDGIPTVT
+575 TKKIVKISDGIPTVT

-599 STGETGGGGSSS
+599 TTGETGGGSSS

-641 VRRTATEANKAASD
+641 VRKTATEANKAASD

-675 TATTT
+675 TAATT
-680 AQNALAAAQA
+680 AQNALAAARA
-690 RILDIT
+690 RVLDIT
-696 ASAPVTVTRNDE
+696 ASAPVTVTRTDE

-723 LMAAADKKKLDG
+723 LLAAADKKKLDG
-735 IQSAANKYTLPVAS
+735 IQSGANKYTLPVAS
-749 TATLGGVKPDGR
+749 TVTLGGVKPDGK
-761 TITVGPDG
+761 TIIIGPDG
-769 TITAQSSATE
+769 TITAQSSATA

-790 LYWCVAGNP
+790 LYWCVAGDP

>member
-1 MRSLSYVCASTGE
+1 
-14 TIPLEGPDIWA
+14 
-25 QTAEGLRG
+25 
-33 REWSYTLGY
+33 
-42 RSLTGVSRT
+42 
-51 AREAELDLTYVRCPE
+51 
-66 KVDSTRRLFDA
+66 
-77 DVAAGTP
+77 
-84 GTFDADGW
+84 
-92 TTRAYVVKA
+92 
-101 EPQTI
+101 
-106 TPTMVETQLTVVL
+106 
-119 LDGVWRRETTTH
+119 
-131 HDPRTDAGSGLDYPH
+131 
-146 DYPHDYGGMSILD
+146 
-159 TVANTSGMPQP
+159 
-170 IRLTIFGPCVNPYV
+170 
-184 IIGPNRYEVDATIPA
+184 
-199 SSRLEIDGTADAR
+199 
-212 TVIMISDTGLRTNLF
+212 
-227 AKAVRG
+227 
-233 TGRGSG
+233 
-239 TYIFEPLPPRHEHD
+239 
-253 QLGWRIRIRPDRH
+253 
-266 RREERTAMDLIVT
+266 MDLIVT
-279 DTNGTPSGSYASWTL
+279 DTNGTPSAAVASWTL
-294 DLAYGSG
+294 DLAYGSE
-301 ENDFELQCPAR
+301 ENDFDLQCPAC
-312 LKPGCRWWVDGTGW
+312 LEPGCRWWVDGTGW

-362 DKGKDYLTVSGT
+362 DKGKDYLTMSGT

-389 DIITVTEGASK
+389 DILNVTEGTSK
-400 NANWRF
+400 TARWQF

-496 QTIKGADERASVYE
+496 QTIKGADERTSVYE

-529 LRDTGSIDVDVTGG
+529 LRDTGSIDVDVT
-543 IDLDVTGGIDLDVG
+543 DGIDLDVG

-566 TGIRVTAEI
+566 TGLQVTAEI
-575 TKKIIKVKDGIPTVT
+575 TKKIIKIEDGIPTVT

-599 STGETGGGGSSS
+599 TTGETGGGSSS

-641 VRRTATEANKAASD
+641 VRKTATEANKAASD
-655 AAAEIGGA
+655 ASAEIGGA

-696 ASAPVTVTRNDE
+696 ASAPVTVTRTDE

-723 LMAAADKKKLDG
+723 LLAAADKKKLDG
-735 IQSAANKYTLPVAS
+735 IQSGANKYTLPVAS
-749 TATLGGVKPDGR
+749 TATLGGVKPDGK
-761 TITVGPDG
+761 TITIGPDG
-769 TITAQSSATE
+769 TITAQSSATA

-790 LYWCVAGNP
+790 LYWCVAGDP